1 MEVSDKVVIVTGTSG
16 GIGLA
21 TARLLA
27 ERGARLALVARSRDK
42 LEMLAGELQ
51 GSVAIPADMTKT
63 DEIADMIA
71 ETEKHFGRIDVLV
84 NNAGQGYDASI
95 EQIDVETFRYIFEL
109 DVVGPL
115 VAMQCVTPVMRRAGG
130 GAIVNVSS
138 GLALMAIPGMSPYS
152 SAKRALVGLS
162 LTAREELRDD
172 GIAVSVVYPYS
183 TLTDFEAN
191 TIKAG
196 EGEEPEQ
203 DGGGRFPP
211 DTADY
216 VAQKILEAIETGEA
230 EVFAHDWM
238 KNLGKT

>member
-1 MEVSDKVVIVTGTSG
+1 MKVREKVVIVTGASG

-63 DEIADMIA
+63 DEIADMVD

-115 VAMQCVTPVMRRAGG
+115 VAMQRVAQVMRRAGG
-130 GAIVNVSS
+130 GAIVNVS
-138 GLALMAIPGMSPYS
+138 
-152 SAKRALVGLS
+152 
-162 LTAREELRDD
+162 
-172 GIAVSVVYPYS
+172 
-183 TLTDFEAN
+183 
-191 TIKAG
+191 
-196 EGEEPEQ
+196 
-203 DGGGRFPP
+203 
-211 DTADY
+211 
-216 VAQKILEAIETGEA
+216 
-230 EVFAHDWM
+230 
-238 KNLGKT
+238 

>member
-1 MEVSDKVVIVTGTSG
+1 
-16 GIGLA
+16 
-21 TARLLA
+21 
-27 ERGARLALVARSRDK
+27 
-42 LEMLAGELQ
+42 MLAGELQ
-51 GSVAIPADMTKT
+51 GTAAIPADMTKT
-63 DEIADMIA
+63 DEIADMVA

-115 VAMQCVTPVMRRAGG
+115 VAMQRVTPVMRRAGG

-172 GIAVSVVYPYS
+172 GIVVSVVYPYA

-191 TIKAG
+191 TIKAS
-196 EGEEPEQ
+196 EEEEPEQ

-211 DTADY
+211 DAVDY

-238 KNLGKT
+238 KNLG

>member
-1 MEVSDKVVIVTGTSG
+1 
-16 GIGLA
+16 
-21 TARLLA
+21 
-27 ERGARLALVARSRDK
+27 
-42 LEMLAGELQ
+42 MLAGELQ
-51 GSVAIPADMTKT
+51 GTAAIPADMTKT
-63 DEIADMIA
+63 DEIADMVA
-71 ETEKHFGRIDVLV
+71 ETEKRFGRIDVLV
-84 NNAGQGYDASI
+84 NNAGRGYDASI

-115 VAMQCVTPVMRRAGG
+115 VAMQRVTPVMRRAGG

-172 GIAVSVVYPYS
+172 GIVVSVVYPYA

-191 TIKAG
+191 TIKAS
-196 EGEEPEQ
+196 EEEEPEQ

-211 DTADY
+211 DAVDY

-238 KNLGKT
+238 KNLG

>member
-1 MEVSDKVVIVTGTSG
+1 MEVSDKVVIVTGASG

-42 LEMLAGELQ
+42 LEMLAGELK

-63 DEIADMIA
+63 DEIADMVA

-115 VAMQCVTPVMRRAGG
+115 VAMQRVTPVMRRAGG

-138 GLALMAIPGMSPYS
+138 GLALMTIPGMSPYS
-152 SAKRALVGLS
+152 AAKRALVGLS

-172 GIAVSVVYPYS
+172 GIVVSIVYPYS

-196 EGEEPEQ
+196 EEEEPEQ
-203 DGGGRFPP
+203 DGDGRFPP

-230 EVFAHDWM
+230 EVLAHDWM
-238 KNLGKT
+238 KNFGQT

>member
-1 MEVSDKVVIVTGTSG
+1 MDVRDKVVIVTGASS

-21 TARLLA
+21 TAWLFA
-27 ERGARLALVARSRDK
+27 ERGARLALVARSRDR
-42 LEMLAGELQ
+42 LEMLARELQ

-63 DEIADMIA
+63 DEIAEMVA
-71 ETEKHFGRIDVLV
+71 ETKKHFGRSDVLV

-95 EQIDVETFRYIFEL
+95 EQIDVETFHHIFEL

-115 VAMQCVTPVMRRAGG
+115 VAMQRVIPGLRRAGG

-138 GLALMAIPGMSPYS
+138 GLALMAVPGMSPYS
-152 SAKRALVGLS
+152 AAKRALVGLS
-162 LTAREELRDD
+162 LTAREDLKED
-172 GIAVSVVYPYS
+172 GIVVSVVYPYA

-191 TIKAG
+191 TIKAI
-196 EGEEPEQ
+196 EEEEPEA

-230 EVFAHDWM
+230 EAFAHDWM
-238 KNLGKT
+238 KNLGPR

>member
-1 MEVSDKVVIVTGTSG
+1 MKVREKVVIVTGASG

-42 LEMLAGELQ
+42 LETIAGELQ

-63 DEIADMIA
+63 DEIADMVD

-115 VAMQCVTPVMRRAGG
+115 VAMQRVAPVMRRAGG

-138 GLALMAIPGMSPYS
+138 GLALMAIPGTSPYS
-152 SAKRALVGLS
+152 AAKRALVGLS
-162 LTAREELRDD
+162 LTAREEFRND
-172 GIAVSVVYPYS
+172 GIVVSVVYPYA

-196 EGEEPEQ
+196 EEEEPEP

-216 VAQKILEAIETGEA
+216 VAYKILEAIETGEA

-238 KNLGKT
+238 KNLG

>member
-1 MEVSDKVVIVTGTSG
+1 MEISGRVVIVTGASG

-27 ERGARLALVARSRDK
+27 SRGALLALVARSRDR
-42 LEMLAGELQ
+42 LEMLAGEL
-51 GSVAIPADMTKT
+51 GDSAAIPADMTKT
-63 DEIADMIA
+63 DEIADMVA
-71 ETEKHFGRIDVLV
+71 ETEKRFGRIDVLV

-95 EQIDVETFRYIFEL
+95 EQIDLETFRHIFEL

-115 VAMQCVTPVMRRAGG
+115 VAMQRVIPVMRRAGG

-138 GLALMAIPGMSPYS
+138 GLALMAVPGMSPYS

-172 GIAVSVVYPYS
+172 GIAVSVVYPYA

-191 TIKAG
+191 TIKVGG
-196 EGEEPEQ
+196 EQEPEQ
-203 DGGGRFPP
+203 DEGGRFPP

-216 VAQKILEAIETGEA
+216 VAQKILEAIKTGEA

-238 KNLGKT
+238 KDLG

>member
-1 MEVSDKVVIVTGTSG
+1 MEVDDRVVIVTGASG

-27 ERGARLALVARSRDK
+27 GRGARLALVARSRDR
-42 LEMLAGELQ
+42 LETLAGELG
-51 GSVAIPADMTKT
+51 GSVAIPADMTKP
-63 DEIADMIA
+63 DEIAEMVA
-71 ETEKHFGRIDVLV
+71 ETGKRFGRIDVLV

-95 EQIDVETFRYIFEL
+95 EQIDLDTFRHIFEL

-115 VAMQCVTPVMRRAGG
+115 VAMQRVIPVMRRAGG

-138 GLALMAIPGMSPYS
+138 GLALMAVPGMSPYS

-172 GIAVSVVYPYS
+172 GIVVSVVYPYA

-191 TIKAG
+191 TIKASG
-196 EGEEPEQ
+196 EQEPEQ
-203 DGGGRFPP
+203 EGRGRFPP
-211 DTADY
+211 DTADH
-216 VAQKILEAIETGEA
+216 VAQKVLEAVETGEA

-238 KNLGKT
+238 RKLG